1 MKILNLIIVMVAGMT
16 AVCFSSPASAAGGAD
31 LQAVVATLEKS
42 YNELKDMQAEFSQT
56 TLIAS
61 IKREERGSG
70 EVSIKKPAGGTA
82 MFRFDYRKPNQQIVS
97 NGKTV
102 WYYLPE
108 NNQVMVSDVARL
120 FDGGKG
126 VALNYLTGMGHV
138 SRDFTISFAG
148 SGRDKKGNYV
158 LDLVPKR
165 ESQALA
171 KLQLAIDAKAVER
184 YKAEGKA
191 EGQFPV
197 VSSVVF
203 DPLGNKTTI
212 HYSKVR
218 VNRGIGSE
226 RFNFKVPAGAE
237 VIKN

>member
-1 MKILNLIIVMVAGMT
+1 MKTFKLILLLAGMT
-16 AVCFSSPASAAGGAD
+16 AACFPLSASAAGAPD

-42 YNELKDMQAEFSQT
+42 YNELKDMQADFSQT
-56 TLIAS
+56 TLISS
-61 IKREERGSG
+61 IKREEKGSG

-82 MFRFDYRKPNQQIVS
+82 MFRFDYRKPSQLIVS
-97 NGKTV
+97 NGKKV

-108 NNQVMVSDVARL
+108 NRQVMVSDVAKL
-120 FDGGKG
+120 FEGGKG

-138 SRDFTISFAG
+138 SRDFSISFAG
-148 SGRDKKGNYV
+148 SGRDRKGNYV
-158 LDLVPKR
+158 IDLVPKR

-171 KLQLAIDAKAVER
+171 KLQLTIDAKAVER
-184 YKAEGKA
+184 YRSEGKA

-203 DPLGNKTTI
+203 DPVGNRTTI
-212 HYSKVR
+212 HYSRVR
-218 VNRGIGSE
+218 VNRGISSD
-226 RFNFKVPAGAE
+226 RFTFKIPAGVE